1 MTDRPE
7 PHTNESI
14 GVSLVDGEPSVRRAR
29 QLMLRSE
36 NYEVRS
42 YATCAALLADPRSRD
57 YRCIVVDVHMA
68 EGDGIDLLRT
78 MRASGWRGQGI
89 LLDGIAPGS
98 TLLHDAERHGDQVL
112 KRTIADGALVA
123 AIGASIDRGRSTWA
137 RRA

>member
-1 MTDRPE
+1 MTDLPRT
-7 PHTNESI
+7 HTNEGI
-14 GVSLVDGEPSVRRAR
+14 GISLVDGEPAIRRAR

-68 EGDGIDLLRT
+68 EGEGIELLKA
-78 MRASGWRGQGI
+78 MRATGWHGQGI

-98 TLLHDAERHGDQVL
+98 PLRHDAERHGDQVL
-112 KRTIADGALVA
+112 EHSIADGPLVV
-123 AIGASIDRGRSTWA
+123 AIAASIDSGRATWA
-137 RRA
+137 RQ